1 LYNLHP
7 AFSISPTPSKVGDTV
22 KVRYHGFLSEAG
34 ADQIFLH
41 TGYGFGS
48 WQSIYDYPMEKKD
61 NEWEKSIKIDRKGQ
75 FNFCFKDSAAN
86 WDNNNGMNW
95 SYTIKG

>member
-61 NEWEKSIKIDRKGQ
+61 NE
-75 FNFCFKDSAAN
+75 
-86 WDNNNGMNW
+86 
-95 SYTIKG
+95 

>member
-1 LYNLHP
+1 MVFCLKL
-7 AFSISPTPSKVGDTV
+7 AQTRF
-22 KVRYHGFLSEAG
+22 
-34 ADQIFLH
+34 FLH